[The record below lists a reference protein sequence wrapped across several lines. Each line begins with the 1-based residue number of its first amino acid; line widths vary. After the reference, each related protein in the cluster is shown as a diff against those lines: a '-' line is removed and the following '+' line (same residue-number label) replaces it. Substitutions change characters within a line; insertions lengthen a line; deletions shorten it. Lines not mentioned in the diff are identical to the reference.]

1 MTTGTIQMPEK
12 IQLDEST
19 YSPTFGRFIVQ
30 PLEKGFGVTIGN
42 AMRRVLLSSL
52 PGFAITAFKV
62 DGVQHEFSTIPG
74 VVEDV
79 PDMVLNMKQVRMK
92 LINKK
97 TNRVVVPLKGPM
109 DFTAGEIQKASPDV
123 EILNPKLHI
132 ATLNNEANFELDLR
146 IGRGIGYVVA
156 EENKAPDQTLGVIP
170 IDSVFTPIVNV
181 RYFVETTRVG
191 QQTDYE
197 KLTIEIDTDGSIT
210 PDDAL
215 AYAGKDHARPHP
227 ALHQFRHGARGS
239 QGGIGTGR
247 GIRARPEGSSHAGGR
262 AGAFGPLAQ
271 LPARRQHQNNRR
283 PRAPGRVGASQVPQ
297 FRAEIARRTCG
308 DHRGGEAHVRHGRDE
323 VPERRGVIPPH
334 ARERHSLLISD
345 TNHATPQ
352 VRPKTQTHG
361 KPSPRHARRAFHGAA
376 AT

>member
-79 PDMVLNMKQVRMK
+79 PDMVLNLKQVRMK

-97 TNRVVVPLKGPM
+97 TNRVVVPLKGPL
-109 DFTAGEIQKASPDV
+109 DFTAGDIQKATPDV

-132 ATLNNEANFELDLR
+132 ATLNTEANFELDLR

-210 PDDAL
+210 PEDAL
-215 AYAGKDHARPHP
+215 AYAGKILRDHIQLFINFDMEPEAPKEESAQDAEFSRIRKVLLTPVDELELSVRSHNCLR
-227 ALHQFRHGARGS
+227 AANIKTIADLVRRDESELLKFRNF
-239 QGGIGTGR
+239 GR
-247 GIRARPEGSSHAGGR
+247 KS
-262 AGAFGPLAQ
+262 LAE
-271 LPARRQHQNNRR
+271 L
-283 PRAPGRVGASQVPQ
+283 
-297 FRAEIARRTCG
+297 AEIIEAEKLTFG
-308 DHRGGEAHVRHGRDE
+308 MDVTKYLKEGE
-323 VPERRGVIPPH
+323 
-334 ARERHSLLISD
+334 
-345 TNHATPQ
+345 
-352 VRPKTQTHG
+352 
-361 KPSPRHARRAFHGAA
+361 
-376 AT
+376 

>member
-52 PGFAITAFKV
+52 PGYAFTAFRV
-62 DGVQHEFSTIPG
+62 EGVQHEFSTIPG

-79 PDMVLNMKQVRMK
+79 PDMVLNLKQVRMK

-97 TNRVVVPLKGPM
+97 TNRIVVPLKGPM
-109 DFTAGEIQKASPDV
+109 DFTAGDIQKATPDV

-132 ATLNNEANFELDLR
+132 ATLNPEANFELDLR

-156 EENKAPDQTLGVIP
+156 EENKSPDQTVGVIA

-210 PDDAL
+210 PEDSL
-215 AYAGKDHARPHP
+215 AYAGKILRDHIQLFINFDMEPEAPKEESEQDAEFARIRKVLLTPVDELELSVRSHNCLR
-227 ALHQFRHGARGS
+227 AANIKTIADLVRRDESELLKFRNF
-239 QGGIGTGR
+239 GR
-247 GIRARPEGSSHAGGR
+247 KS
-262 AGAFGPLAQ
+262 LAE
-271 LPARRQHQNNRR
+271 L
-283 PRAPGRVGASQVPQ
+283 
-297 FRAEIARRTCG
+297 AEIIEAEKLTFG
-308 DHRGGEAHVRHGRDE
+308 MDVTKYLKEGE
-323 VPERRGVIPPH
+323 
-334 ARERHSLLISD
+334 
-345 TNHATPQ
+345 
-352 VRPKTQTHG
+352 
-361 KPSPRHARRAFHGAA
+361 
-376 AT
+376 